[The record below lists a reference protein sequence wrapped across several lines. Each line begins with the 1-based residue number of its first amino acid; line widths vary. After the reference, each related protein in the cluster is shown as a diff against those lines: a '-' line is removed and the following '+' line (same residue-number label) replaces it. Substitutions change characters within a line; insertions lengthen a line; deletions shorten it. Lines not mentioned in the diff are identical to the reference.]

1 MKRRILSVK
10 AKRSAYLG
18 PTFLVLLFVL
28 ILGLAETVDA
38 QVIVSEEFVWKS
50 KERTDHT
57 CKSYSRTVKAPGIVS
72 IRLKMNP
79 FRLREFPTRKD
90 DVIGHDLGLFGRYIG
105 TTYNGS
111 PKGSSESFLGK
122 PVDRISKYRLE
133 GQTFKLDFTVC
144 NPVYCNFAGACSQP
158 AAVATV
164 LIEYLPDSIAKPAD
178 PPKASPPKMS
188 AERLIFSTGNDGG
201 VLNGGV
207 RPAFTINVPVYITYI
222 MTYHW
227 NNGRGAPAGK
237 ISLRDT
243 KGKVF
248 GPWDVKV
255 RNRVYWEISPGVT
268 LPPGTYQVIDSDPST
283 WAQNSQSGGKGHV
296 IIRGKV
302 ISN

>member
-1 MKRRILSVK
+1 MKRRTLSVK
-10 AKRSAYLG
+10 TARSVYLS
-18 PTFLVLLFVL
+18 PTYLVLLFVL
-28 ILGLAETVDA
+28 VLGFSQSAKA
-38 QVIVSEEFVWKS
+38 QVIASDEFVWKS
-50 KERTDHT
+50 KDRTEHT
-57 CKSYSRTVKAPGIVS
+57 CQSYSRTVKAPGIVS

-79 FRLREFPTRKD
+79 FRQREFATFKED
-90 DVIGHDLGLFGRYIG
+90 IIGHGLGNIATHIG

-111 PKGSSESFLGK
+111 PNGSSDGFLGK
-122 PVDRISKYRLE
+122 PLDRIVKYRLA
-133 GQTFKLDFTVC
+133 GQTFKLDFKVC
-144 NPVYCNFAGACSQP
+144 NPVYCNFAGDCSQP
-158 AAVATV
+158 AASATV
-164 LIEYLPDSIAKPAD
+164 LIEYLPDSLVKPAD
-178 PPKASPPKMS
+178 TPKTNTPKMS

-201 VLNGGV
+201 VLNGGS
-207 RPAFTINVPVYITYI
+207 RPAFTINVPVYVTYI

-227 NNGRGAPAGK
+227 NNGRGALAGK

-268 LPPGTYQVIDSDPST
+268 LPPGTYQVIDSDPAT